1 MNFTD
6 IQEHVENI
14 KIMLVSLKLES
25 FYQKKH

>member
-25 FYQKKH
+25 FFQKKH

>member
-6 IQEHVENI
+6 IQERVENI
-14 KIMLVSLKLES
+14 KIMLVSLNLES